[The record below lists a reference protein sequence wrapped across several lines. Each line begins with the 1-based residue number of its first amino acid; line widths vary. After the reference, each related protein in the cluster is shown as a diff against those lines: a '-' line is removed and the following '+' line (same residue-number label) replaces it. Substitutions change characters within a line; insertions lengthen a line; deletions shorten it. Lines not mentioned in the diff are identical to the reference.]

1 MAVVTDLQSG
11 FDRRQLLDALMA
23 QELENPDAFREEWK
37 SISVDGDRRILIQRS
52 VMGIG
57 LYELLA
63 EELRGLPVV
72 DAAVV
77 FRPSDRL
84 RRYLRRSTAF
94 PFTSSLR
101 LMADQPF
108 TMALFVAPQLQ
119 VQGGLRDFLSF
130 SDGATRAMSVMS
142 DESRLRP
149 LARGEL
155 GAQPDFDG
163 YQIIFTDSA
172 DTRNAPESGMQL
184 VTRKLGETMSASR
197 HELRAVIQPL
207 RERIIAAMPVAQ
219 LVDGRAR
226 TVGDLPDELRER
238 ALVLYRSMPSSYPGL
253 NSERAF
259 LAAPATVTVEL
270 VLAFPLPSQGQA
282 AFVYRGPFRASD

>member
-1 MAVVTDLQSG
+1 MWSSTFRKGVFTIGLFALLQTGFGAVVPPMAVVTDLQSG
-11 FDRRQLLDALMA
+11 FDRRQLLDTLMA

-37 SISVDGDRRILIQRS
+37 SISVDGDRRILIQRT

-130 SDGATRAMSVMS
+130 SDGATR
-142 DESRLRP
+142 
-149 LARGEL
+149 
-155 GAQPDFDG
+155 
-163 YQIIFTDSA
+163 
-172 DTRNAPESGMQL
+172 
-184 VTRKLGETMSASR
+184 
-197 HELRAVIQPL
+197 
-207 RERIIAAMPVAQ
+207 
-219 LVDGRAR
+219 
-226 TVGDLPDELRER
+226 VG
-238 ALVLYRSMPSSYPGL
+238 
-253 NSERAF
+253 
-259 LAAPATVTVEL
+259 
-270 VLAFPLPSQGQA
+270 
-282 AFVYRGPFRASD
+282 